1 MTQQSV
7 TAGPAGLRVVGQRKD
22 GAQRGQD
29 KDGAQRGQDKDGAQR
44 GQDKDGAQRAG
55 GAQ

>member
-44 GQDKDGAQRAG
+44 AG